1 MARGYP
7 TPWRFATVAERCGAS
22 HCRGVARG
30 ASVGR
35 MLPAEPAPT
44 RLDAEQYFALVDR
57 GELGP
62 EDRVELL
69 EGVVV
74 SMAAQGSPHANAISR
89 ITALLVPLVGSRGV
103 VRVQCSFRAG
113 RYNVPEPDFAVVPGP
128 IERWEGEHP
137 SEALLVIEVSDT
149 SLPTDR
155 LSKAAIYAAVGVP
168 QYLIVNLPGDRIE
181 TFAGPVPERASWTL
195 ARPAFRGEEIPLVAL
210 PGLSLT
216 VDAMLPR
223 R

>member
-1 MARGYP
+1 
-7 TPWRFATVAERCGAS
+7 
-22 HCRGVARG
+22 
-30 ASVGR
+30 

-44 RLDAEQYFALVDR
+44 RLDAEQYFALVDC
-57 GELGP
+57 GELRP
-62 EDRVELL
+62 DDRVELL

-74 SMAAQGSPHANAISR
+74 SMSPQGSPQANAIAR
-89 ITALLVPLVGSRGV
+89 ITALLVPLVVGRGV

-128 IERWEGEHP
+128 LERWESTHP
-137 SEALLVIEVSDT
+137 SEALLIVEVSDS

-155 LSKAAIYAAVGVP
+155 LSKAAIYAAAGIP
-168 QYLIVNLPGDRIE
+168 QYLVVNLPGDRIE
-181 TFAGPVPERASWTL
+181 TFAGPDPRRAKWAAT
-195 ARPAFRGEEIPLVAL
+195 RPAFRGESIPLVAL

>member
-1 MARGYP
+1 
-7 TPWRFATVAERCGAS
+7 
-22 HCRGVARG
+22 
-30 ASVGR
+30 

-44 RLDAEQYFALVDR
+44 RLDAEQYFALVER
-57 GELGP
+57 GDLRP
-62 EDRVELL
+62 DDRVELL

-74 SMAAQGSPHANAISR
+74 SMSPQGSPHANAIAR
-89 ITALLVPLVGSRGV
+89 ITALLVPLVGTRGV

-128 IERWEGEHP
+128 FERWEHVHP
-137 SEALLVIEVSDT
+137 SEALLIIEVADS

-155 LSKAAIYAAVGVP
+155 LSKASIYAAAAIP
-168 QYLIVNLPGDRIE
+168 QYVVVNLRGDRVE
-181 TFAGPVPERASWTL
+181 TFAGPEPAQAQWAER
-195 ARPAFRGEEIPLVAL
+195 RPAFRGEHVALVAL
-210 PGLSLT
+210 PGLSLA

>member
-1 MARGYP
+1 
-7 TPWRFATVAERCGAS
+7 
-22 HCRGVARG
+22 
-30 ASVGR
+30 

-57 GELGP
+57 GEIRP
-62 EDRVELL
+62 DDRVELL

-74 SMAAQGSPHANAISR
+74 SMAPQGSSHANAIAR
-89 ITALLVPLVGSRGV
+89 INALLVPLVGERGV

-128 IERWEGEHP
+128 LERWEDMHP
-137 SEALLVIEVSDT
+137 NEALLIVEVSDT

-155 LSKAAIYAAVGVP
+155 LSKAAIYAAAGVP
-168 QYLIVNLPGDRIE
+168 QYLVLNLRGDRIE
-181 TFAGPVPERASWTL
+181 TFTGPDPARARWMEM
-195 ARPAFRGEEIPLVAL
+195 RPASRGEHIALVAL
-210 PGLSLT
+210 PGLTLP
-216 VDAMLPR
+216 VDGMLAR

>member
-1 MARGYP
+1 
-7 TPWRFATVAERCGAS
+7 
-22 HCRGVARG
+22 
-30 ASVGR
+30 
-35 MLPAEPAPT
+35 MLPVEPAPT

-57 GELGP
+57 GDLRP
-62 EDRVELL
+62 DDRVELL

-74 SMAAQGSPHANAISR
+74 SMSPQGSPHANAIAR
-89 ITALLVPLVGSRGV
+89 ITALLVPLVGTRGV

-128 IERWEGEHP
+128 LERWETQHP
-137 SEALLVIEVSDT
+137 DEALLIIEVSDS

-155 LSKAAIYAAVGVP
+155 LSKAAIYAAAGVP
-168 QYLIVNLPGDRIE
+168 QYLVVNLRGDRIE
-181 TFAGPVPERASWTL
+181 TFAGPDPAH
-195 ARPAFRGEEIPLVAL
+195 ARWSISQPAFRGDEIALVAL
-210 PGLSLT
+210 PALSLA

>member
-1 MARGYP
+1 MR
-7 TPWRFATVAERCGAS
+7 
-22 HCRGVARG
+22 
-30 ASVGR
+30 
-35 MLPAEPAPT
+35 PAEPAPT

-57 GELGP
+57 GELRP
-62 EDRVELL
+62 DDRVELL

-74 SMAAQGSPHANAISR
+74 SMAAQGSPHANAIAR
-89 ITALLVPLVGSRGV
+89 INGLLVPLVGGRGV

-128 IERWEGEHP
+128 LERWEHEHP
-137 SEALLVIEVSDT
+137 SEALLVIEVSDS

-155 LSKAAIYAAVGVP
+155 LSKAAIYAAAGVP

-181 TFAGPVPERASWTL
+181 TFAGPEPTRARWGETT
-195 ARPAFRGEEIPLVAL
+195 PALRGQRIPLVAL
-210 PGLSLT
+210 PGLSLV
-216 VDAMLPR
+216 VDEMLPR

>member
-1 MARGYP
+1 
-7 TPWRFATVAERCGAS
+7 
-22 HCRGVARG
+22 
-30 ASVGR
+30 

-57 GELGP
+57 GDLRP
-62 EDRVELL
+62 DDRVELL

-74 SMAAQGSPHANAISR
+74 SMSPQGSPHANAIAR
-89 ITALLVPLVGSRGV
+89 INALLVPLVGTRGV

-128 IERWEGEHP
+128 LERWEHEHP
-137 SEALLVIEVSDT
+137 SEALLIIEVSDS

-155 LSKAAIYAAVGVP
+155 LSKAAIYASVGVP
-168 QYLIVNLPGDRIE
+168 QYLVVNLPGDRVE
-181 TFAGPVPERASWTL
+181 VFSGPDPTHARWTDSRPE
-195 ARPAFRGEEIPLVAL
+195 FRGAHIPLIAL
-210 PGLSLT
+210 PGSSLA

>member
-1 MARGYP
+1 
-7 TPWRFATVAERCGAS
+7 
-22 HCRGVARG
+22 
-30 ASVGR
+30 

-57 GELGP
+57 GELRP
-62 EDRVELL
+62 DDRVELL

-74 SMAAQGSPHANAISR
+74 SMAPQGSPHANAIAR
-89 ITALLVPLVGSRGV
+89 ITALLVPLVGARGV
-103 VRVQCSFRAG
+103 VRVLCSFRAG

-128 IERWEGEHP
+128 LERWEHAHP
-137 SEALLVIEVSDT
+137 SEAFLIIEVSDS

-155 LSKAAIYAAVGVP
+155 LSKAAIYAAAGVP
-168 QYLIVNLPGDRIE
+168 QYLVVNLPGDRIE
-181 TFAGPVPERASWTL
+181 TFASPDPARAAWIE
-195 ARPAFRGEEIPLVAL
+195 ARPAFRGERIALVTL
-210 PGLSLT
+210 PDLSLS

>member
-1 MARGYP
+1 
-7 TPWRFATVAERCGAS
+7 
-22 HCRGVARG
+22 
-30 ASVGR
+30 

-44 RLDAEQYFALVDR
+44 RLDAEQHFALVDR
-57 GELGP
+57 GDLRP
-62 EDRVELL
+62 DDRVELL

-74 SMAAQGSPHANAISR
+74 SMSPQGSPHANAIAR
-89 ITALLVPLVGSRGV
+89 ITALLVPLVGNRGV

-128 IERWEGEHP
+128 LERWERQHP
-137 SEALLVIEVSDT
+137 SEALLIVEVSDS

-155 LSKAAIYAAVGVP
+155 LSKAAIYASVGVP
-168 QYLIVNLPGDRIE
+168 QYLVVNLPGDRTE
-181 TFAGPVPERASWTL
+181 VFTGPDPARARWAHTG
-195 ARPAFRGEEIPLVAL
+195 PAFHGENIPLVAL
-210 PGLSLT
+210 PGLSLA